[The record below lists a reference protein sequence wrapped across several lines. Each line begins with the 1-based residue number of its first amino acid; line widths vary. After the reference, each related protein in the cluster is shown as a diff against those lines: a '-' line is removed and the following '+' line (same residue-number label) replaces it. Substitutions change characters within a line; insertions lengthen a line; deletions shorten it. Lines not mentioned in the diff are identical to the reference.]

1 MKQVLNFA
9 AAFAVGVAAT
19 TGGAQAETTAY
30 GTHDST
36 SGSYVDY
43 MKTVYARAGKPEV
56 MSLPLTS
63 FDKEYDLHG
72 LAAESWTQSDDGL
85 TWTFHLRDGLVWSD
99 GEPLKASDYVFALK
113 RASTAGYDFGWYW
126 DFAGALKN
134 W

>member
-43 MKTVYARAGKPEV
+43 M
-56 MSLPLTS
+56 
-63 FDKEYDLHG
+63 
-72 LAAESWTQSDDGL
+72 
-85 TWTFHLRDGLVWSD
+85 
-99 GEPLKASDYVFALK
+99 
-113 RASTAGYDFGWYW
+113 
-126 DFAGALKN
+126 
-134 W
+134 

>member
-1 MKQVLNFA
+1 MKPILNFA
-9 AAFAVGVAAT
+9 AAFAVGVAAM

-56 MSLPLTS
+56 MSIPLTS
-63 FDKEYDLHG
+63 FDKDYDLYG

-85 TWTFHLRDGLVWSD
+85 TWTFNLREGLVWSD

-113 RASTAGYDFGWYW
+113 RASTSGYDFGWYW
-126 DFAGALKN
+126 TSPVD
-134 W
+134 